1 MEGQEVKKGATLL
14 FNMSLSTTIIV
25 AMSPLN
31 PTIYFSRSMF
41 FSKAMTEM
49 EVEEAMA
56 KEE

>member
-25 AMSPLN
+25 VMSPLN
-31 PTIYFSRSMF
+31 PTIYFSRSMC